1 MKNIINTIKSTTGLD
16 TILIIIALAMIFTP
30 LFISMSVSD
39 KVSYTDT
46 EETFRTE
53 CYERF
58 EEAMDYLYEED
69 YSEYNVEMAKLI
81 ARNSFTKE
89 LNQNEELISDIWFPS
104 LYIDDMVEEFT
115 TRYQFGYDLINHIYP
130 YYMGNNALMVK
141 EEPKSRIAHIMDEL
155 QKEFSQDHIVEREGN
170 SMWIEPIEDKPVLEQ
185 KLVSIEDVDKPVLEQ
200 ELVNIKNINE

>member
-1 MKNIINTIKSTTGLD
+1 MKNIINTIKATIGLD
-16 TILIIIALAMIFTP
+16 TILIIIALAIIFTP

-39 KVSYTDT
+39 EVSYADT

-53 CYERF
+53 CYKRF

-115 TRYQFGYDLINHIYP
+115 TRYQFGYDLTNHIYP
-130 YYMGNNALMVK
+130 YYMGNNVLMVK